1 MEASVSE
8 IHDYPKRPADFE
20 EPLFHGPGS
29 RRTPM
34 EHFLEAPWLSRAS
47 ELAEV
52 GGLAVG
58 NPTGVPTSVPAGVP
72 GGGTTAVHRR
82 EERAY
87 VLARPDGAVYLV
99 RGHGCGHGRGV
110 GSGRRC
116 GRTRKRRVLRVI
128 ERWREVRG
136 WWSDEGG
143 ADLLL
148 FRVELSGGAVMD
160 LALERSSG
168 EWILTGILN

>member
-1 MEASVSE
+1 VEASVSE
-8 IHDYPKRPADFE
+8 IHNYPKRPADFE

-29 RRTPM
+29 RRALM
-34 EHFLEAPWLSRAS
+34 EHFLKAPWLSRAS

-52 GGLAVG
+52 GGLAS
-58 NPTGVPTSVPAGVP
+58 GVPSGFPTSVPASVP

-99 RGHGCGHGRGV
+99 RGHGCGV
-110 GSGRRC
+110 GSGRRYC
-116 GRTRKRRVLRVI
+116 RTRKRRVLRVI

-148 FRVELSGGAVMD
+148 FRVELSGGAVVD

-168 EWILTGILN
+168 EWILTGILD